1 MPIAAALLDKAP
13 KLGVAVADDVVNQL
27 MAGLWAA
34 GAFDVNVTNM
44 QQLSILSALI
54 DADVASLDVA
64 MSLPPTMKTAGSAL
78 ELAVGDLIV
87 TAKDAAGTPV
97 LTAAMSLTTSMVAG
111 PSGDGKRIVLT
122 TTTPTVKIQIL
133 SQSGLN
139 PIEESELEGLITGVW
154 GVVGGMA
161 DDALGKLPMPQVAG
175 IQLTAPTVTGKDGYV
190 VLDVGTN

>member
-1 MPIAAALLDKAP
+1 
-13 KLGVAVADDVVNQL
+13 
-27 MAGLWAA
+27 
-34 GAFDVNVTNM
+34 
-44 QQLSILSALI
+44 
-54 DADVASLDVA
+54 
-64 MSLPPTMKTAGSAL
+64 
-78 ELAVGDLIV
+78 
-87 TAKDAAGTPV
+87 
-97 LTAAMSLTTSMVAG
+97 MVAG

-122 TTTPTVKIQIL
+122 TTTPTVKIQVL

>member
-1 MPIAAALLDKAP
+1 
-13 KLGVAVADDVVNQL
+13 
-27 MAGLWAA
+27 
-34 GAFDVNVTNM
+34 
-44 QQLSILSALI
+44 
-54 DADVASLDVA
+54 
-64 MSLPPTMKTAGSAL
+64 MKTSGSAL

-122 TTTPTVKIQIL
+122 TTTPTVKIQVL